1 MPRKPRNRDAER
13 AALTAAANRLL
24 AGRPLRSGSGKLT
37 VTELIV
43 ESQLRRDVVY
53 ADHQTVVEEV
63 RVRVKTQNSTP
74 AAMQKMAD
82 SYDTATRDLA
92 AAKDELA
99 KERATT
105 AALRR
110 VIAELTLEL
119 EQAHE
124 ELREATKVTRLPH
137 RHG

>member
-24 AGRPLRSGSGKLT
+24 AGQPLRSGSGKLT

-53 ADHQTVVEEV
+53 ADHQAVVEEF
-63 RVRVKTQNSTP
+63 RVRVKAQNSTP